1 MGRRGPAPK
10 PTSLRV
16 LHGEKPY
23 RINTDEPQP
32 AEGLPQ
38 PPAELDEAGRAIWD
52 HVVAEL
58 AAMRLA
64 HRADTAALHAYVE
77 AVELHAQASVMVHR
91 AGPLIKDRDGA
102 VRTNPAVRV
111 QREAARTMLTLARE
125 FGLTPASRVH
135 LAVEHVAEDAAAR
148 LLG

>member
-10 PTSLRV
+10 PTSLRM

-23 RINTDEPQP
+23 RINDREPQP
-32 AEGLPQ
+32 GDALPQ
-38 PPAELDEAGRAIWD
+38 PPTELSEAGRAIWAY
-52 HVVAEL
+52 VVGEL
-58 AAMRLA
+58 AAMGLA
-64 HRADTAALHAYVE
+64 HRPDTHQLHAYVE

-102 VRTNPAVRV
+102 VRTNPAVRI
-111 QREAARTMLTLARE
+111 QREAARNMLVFARE

-135 LAVEHVAEDAAAR
+135 LKTEQVAEDTAAR